1 MVVYVLLL
9 ALSLCTTAAASAQS
23 SGAKSRAASASPADG
38 LIVKQWCGHMSKY
51 ISQITPDGIRIESVG
66 HEYYLI
72 SHAPDWK
79 VYVVNNEHKQ
89 MSIVSHHDWCTK
101 YQLHALT
108 WVATLRRPIRA
119 ASTTVDGHKQIT
131 FFFGPTEHTSN
142 VVAMRS
148 GLHDEDHES
157 GPNHAEVVALDYPG
171 AQMTGP
177 IMMRLRGLPPLPGI
191 LLTAR
196 RYYGDPRKRNFNG
209 AIDTSETHFNQK
221 IPSSIFVLPKDY
233 KIVPFTALMVET
245 ENLKNNTNDL
255 INDFMLDG
263 K

>member
-1 MVVYVLLL
+1 M
-9 ALSLCTTAAASAQS
+9 ASASAQAP
-23 SGAKSRAASASPADG
+23 GVKSQAASPGPFDG
-38 LIVKQWCGHMSKY
+38 LIVKQWCGNLSKY
-51 ISQITPDGIRIESVG
+51 ISQITPSGVRIDSVK

-79 VYVVNNEHKQ
+79 VYVVNNERKQ
-89 MSIVSHHDWCTK
+89 VSIVSHYDWCTK
-101 YQLHALT
+101 YQLHQLT
-108 WVATLRRPIRA
+108 WVATLRRPMRTA
-119 ASTTVDGHKQIT
+119 CTLVDGHKQIT
-131 FFFGPTEHTSN
+131 YFFGQTEHTTN
-142 VVAMRS
+142 VVATRS
-148 GLHDEDHES
+148 GLRDEDRES

-209 AIDTSETHFNQK
+209 AIDTSETLFNQK
-221 IPSSIFVLPKDY
+221 IPNSIFVLPRDY
-233 KIVPFTALMVET
+233 KIVPFSALMVET
-245 ENLKNNTNDL
+245 ENLKNNTTDL
-255 INDFMLDG
+255 INDLMLDR